1 MKHLSPDEM
10 KKLEACLNGRRCDLQ
25 RVLSAHLHRGGDGV
39 DGGEPGL
46 ANHFEEVREQAE
58 ASVQTDMDIGQLQHE
73 MDELR
78 AIDGALARAAA
89 GSYGV
94 CTRCNSHIAP
104 QRMRAMPAAE
114 MCLDCQ
120 KMLEQQRQSLGPLA
134 R

>member
-1 MKHLSPDEM
+1 MKHLSPDEI
-10 KKLEACLNGRRCDLQ
+10 KTLKACLHGRQRDLQ
-25 RVLSAHLHRGGDGV
+25 RVISAHLHRGGDG
-39 DGGEPGL
+39 DAPGL

-58 ASVQTDMDIGQLQHE
+58 ASLQTDTDIGQLQHE

-78 AIDGALARAAA
+78 GIDGALARAAA
-89 GSYGV
+89 GRYGL

-104 QRMRAMPAAE
+104 QRMRALPAAE

-120 KMLEQQRQSLGPLA
+120 KMLEQQRPGIGPAA